1 MQALALLCSLCVIC
15 GATMSRPEGFAH
27 SSPPLDLDLEP
38 DTDPNTTSG
47 SEQHSHR
54 DSSGRR
60 GLLVLLLGSDLASSP
75 LLSSFLAIALA
86 DSLATLALFLPF
98 LFLPDLAKSSGIEAD
113 KAAALVAAAGLSSSF
128 GRIISGL
135 LCDKLWCDPIVL
147 TTIAVGFASIPPLA
161 LPFASS
167 FFLL

>member
-1 MQALALLCSLCVIC
+1 MLLAQAGWRRAMQALALLCSLCVIC
-15 GATMSRPEGFAH
+15 AATMSRPEGFAP

-38 DTDPNTTSG
+38 DNDLNTTTSG

-98 LFLPDLAKSSGIEAD
+98 LFLPNLAKSSGIEAD
-113 KAAALVAAAGLSSSF
+113 KAAALV
-128 GRIISGL
+128 
-135 LCDKLWCDPIVL
+135 
-147 TTIAVGFASIPPLA
+147 
-161 LPFASS
+161 
-167 FFLL
+167 

>member
-1 MQALALLCSLCVIC
+1 MPSCPSCLRSRSGPVCWLLWKRCCLQRRVGGGPCRCSRMFLFFCRYLIVNYFVRQALALLCSLCVIC

-38 DTDPNTTSG
+38 DNDLNTTSG

-75 LLSSFLAIALA
+75 LLRFNINAYLR
-86 DSLATLALFLPF
+86 
-98 LFLPDLAKSSGIEAD
+98 K
-113 KAAALVAAAGLSSSF
+113 LS
-128 GRIISGL
+128 
-135 LCDKLWCDPIVL
+135 
-147 TTIAVGFASIPPLA
+147 
-161 LPFASS
+161 
-167 FFLL
+167 